1 MAPVV
6 AVGAL
11 VIDDGRLLMVK
22 RDREPG
28 KGLWTVPGGRVEH
41 GEYLDQALRREV
53 KEETGLEIEVGGL
66 AGIFEVVGDDHFVIH
81 DHAAHLTHG
90 DQEVVVGDEV
100 AEVRWVPLEEI
111 EGLECTP
118 RFVETLKAWE
128 IL

>member
-1 MAPVV
+1 MGPVV

-11 VIDDGRLLMVK
+11 VIDDGKLLMIK

-28 KGLWTVPGGRVEH
+28 KGLWTVPGGRVEL

-53 KEETGLEIEVGGL
+53 REETGLDIEVGGL

-81 DHAAHLTHG
+81 DYAAHLTTDG
-90 DQEVVVGDEV
+90 QEPVVGDEV
-100 AEVRWVPLEEI
+100 AEIRWVPLEEI
-111 EGLECTP
+111 SDLECTP
-118 RFVETLKAWE
+118 RFAETLKAWE

>member
-1 MAPVV
+1 MGPVV

-11 VIDDGRLLMVK
+11 VIDDGKLLMVK

-53 KEETGLEIEVGGL
+53 KEETGIDIEVGGL
-66 AGIFEVVGDDHFVIH
+66 AGIFEVVGEDHFVIH
-81 DHAAHLTHG
+81 DYAAHLTTEG
-90 DQEVVVGDEV
+90 QEAVVGDEV

-111 EGLECTP
+111 TDLECTP